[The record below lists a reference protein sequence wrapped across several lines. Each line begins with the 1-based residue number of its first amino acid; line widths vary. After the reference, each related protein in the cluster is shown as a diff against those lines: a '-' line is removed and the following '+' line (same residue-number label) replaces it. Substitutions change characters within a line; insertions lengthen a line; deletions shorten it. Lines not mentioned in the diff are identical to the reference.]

1 MVDPKSP
8 DFQWALPNST
18 SKIFD
23 NKDGSFQERLV
34 SILSGTSNRRRMG
47 FPGTATTYKCIENE
61 GSKAGFASISQPFS
75 DGSYSFPNRKYN
87 SLVLSCEDGG
97 TKNKYLVEL
106 AKEIWK
112 YLLLYEITIT
122 VEYLTSFMNV
132 EADWQSRNSKDHL
145 EWKLISQVF
154 QTICQIKEKQEMD
167 VFAS

>member
-1 MVDPKSP
+1 
-8 DFQWALPNST
+8 
-18 SKIFD
+18 
-23 NKDGSFQERLV
+23 
-34 SILSGTSNRRRMG
+34 MG

-61 GSKAGFASISQPFS
+61 GSKAGFA
-75 DGSYSFPNRKYN
+75 RKYN